1 MMRSRLIC
9 STLLFLGALTSAG
22 QTFHA
27 TPESGPA
34 SFGGGT
40 YSYDP
45 ASNVIAIDS
54 QAFLYDPLGRL
65 TEATVMA
72 PDRSMVTQSYTYDV
86 YGNLQT
92 MNRPGVLQTL
102 SVDPLTNHLNATGAK
117 YDAAG
122 NITEWKP
129 PGTSTTYNYGWDE
142 LGNMQTIRLASQPA
156 ADLPPVA
163 YLYTVNDERISAF
176 DVPNLTSHWAIRD
189 LGGQVLTDFLDN
201 QGTWSWTRD
210 YFYRDGTMLASAMPT
225 VLQHY
230 TVDHLGS
237 PRLITDDLTRQIA
250 AQTFLPFG
258 EELQATFANGASIK
272 KFTGHERDSDIGLT
286 GTYLDYMHARYYSA
300 TWGRFLSVDP
310 VLGNQVEPQSWNR
323 YVYVRDNPV
332 NATDPDGRDP
342 LGAALGAY
350 IGYVGG
356 AIVEV
361 HSQGWGW
368 EAPIDYG
375 RVSHAAIGG
384 AIAGG
389 IAGACDCP
397 AGLSAALGG
406 AGNVVGGAATR
417 HLNGEKQTPTAV
429 AADAI
434 GGAVGS
440 AAGAKLGQKL
450 VAGTIEKQT
459 MRAAAL
465 RTEALATNAGL
476 GADKTVVRSITATKV
491 VGTQAGGA
499 LAGTIVSGTQTTVTN
514 QTQPTTTSSTGTP
527 TSLRKDPKQ

>member
-22 QTFHA
+22 QTFHP
-27 TPESGPA
+27 TPDSGPA

-45 ASNVIAIDS
+45 AGNVIAIDS
-54 QAFLYDPLGRL
+54 QAFLYDPTGRL

-122 NITEWKP
+122 NISEWKP
-129 PGTSTTYNYGWDE
+129 PGTTTTYNYGWDE
-142 LGNMQTIRLASQPA
+142 LGNLQTIRLASQPA

-163 YLYTVNDERISAF
+163 YLYTVNDERISSF

-201 QGTWSWTRD
+201 QSTWSWTRD

-286 GTYLDYMHARYYSA
+286 GTNLDYMHARYYSA

-310 VLGNQVEPQSWNR
+310 TWESADATTPQAWNR
-323 YVYVRDNPV
+323 YAYVLDNPTRL
-332 NATDPDGRDP
+332 TDPDGKCPWCVGAGVGLVVGVIAGAGGDLWRQGTISHADWSEVRAAAFAGGVAGVITGAT
-342 LGAALGAY
+342 LGAASGLGAT
-350 IGYVGG
+350 IAVSGAANAVGNAG
-356 AIVEV
+356 GRAISLDPNK
-361 HSQGWGW
+361 HALDGK
-368 EAPIDYG
+368 EAVKD
-375 RVSHAAIGG
+375 AAIG
-384 AIAGG
+384 AVGG
-389 IAGACDCP
+389 
-397 AGLSAALGG
+397 GLGYGG
-406 AGNVVGGAATR
+406 AKLVTAGRNALVRQAETS
-417 HLNGEKQTPTAV
+417 AV
-429 AADAI
+429 AARS
-434 GGAVGS
+434 GGGW
-440 AAGAKLGQKL
+440 
-450 VAGTIEKQT
+450 
-459 MRAAAL
+459 AAAQS
-465 RTEALATNAGL
+465 RRGAEKALQSMDNKALVTSAILGSKATNVVAPKVEQVIRGKD
-476 GADKTVVRSITATKV
+476 DK
-491 VGTQAGGA
+491 
-499 LAGTIVSGTQTTVTN
+499 
-514 QTQPTTTSSTGTP
+514 P
-527 TSLRKDPKQ
+527 